1 MFIIDPLA
9 AIIIMVVIAF
19 AFTYFIKRELN

>member
-1 MFIIDPLA
+1 MFSIDPLA